1 MLSAVA
7 RARPLVTRAISTVL
21 TARRYGMAASVP
33 ASVGTV
39 SDPGAARAQAQS
51 SVRLNATAGLG
62 QFLPR
67 SPVPRWRMPSGT
79 MASDM
84 GQEEHDRD
92 AVARG
97 RALTALVRPY
107 LPLDV
112 LVRGPADAWPLVGP
126 ALIARA
132 TGSLEAILALVP
144 LRREADADTLLR
156 SLYEH
161 VTTFAWLAAEPGE
174 ERMRRWLKSDCEARL
189 RTDDDC
195 RKVGV
200 KTLDDDRRKELE
212 DTVAALPQGMP
223 VVLDRAQAADAH
235 WASRIA
241 GLRDSTTPTSFRG
254 LYAAAYRHFSAI
266 AHPTSLGLNPV
277 TVDLDGS
284 QTRVQLEE
292 RPPDMGGPFGLA
304 TIVYA
309 LGLYVAS
316 ETIAWPTKFEIDRVL
331 TR

>member
-1 MLSAVA
+1 M
-7 RARPLVTRAISTVL
+7 
-21 TARRYGMAASVP
+21 
-33 ASVGTV
+33 
-39 SDPGAARAQAQS
+39 PG
-51 SVRLNATAGLG
+51 
-62 QFLPR
+62 
-67 SPVPRWRMPSGT
+67 GT
-79 MASDM
+79 MAADM

-112 LVRGPADAWPLVGP
+112 LVHGPADAWPLVGP

-132 TGSLEAILALVP
+132 TGGLEAILALVP
-144 LRREADADTLLR
+144 LGREADADTLLR

-174 ERMRRWLKSDCEARL
+174 ERMRRWLKSDCEVRL

-200 KTLDDDRRKELE
+200 KVLDEDRRKDLE
-212 DTVAALPQGMP
+212 DTVAALPKGMP
-223 VVLDRAQAADAH
+223 VLLDRAQAADAH
-235 WASRIA
+235 WASRIT

-254 LYAAAYRHFSAI
+254 LYAAAYRRFSAI
-266 AHPTSLGLNPV
+266 AHPTNLGLNPV
-277 TVDLDGS
+277 TVDLDGPHA
-284 QTRVQLEE
+284 RVQLEE
-292 RPPDMGGPFGLA
+292 RPPDMEGPFGLA

-309 LGLYVAS
+309 LGLYVAA

>member
-1 MLSAVA
+1 
-7 RARPLVTRAISTVL
+7 
-21 TARRYGMAASVP
+21 MAA
-33 ASVGTV
+33 
-39 SDPGAARAQAQS
+39 
-51 SVRLNATAGLG
+51 
-62 QFLPR
+62 
-67 SPVPRWRMPSGT
+67 
-79 MASDM
+79 DM

-112 LVRGPADAWPLVGP
+112 LVHGPADAWPLVGP

-144 LRREADADTLLR
+144 LTREADADTLLR

-200 KTLDDDRRKELE
+200 KILDDDRRKELE
-212 DTVAALPQGMP
+212 DTVAALPKGMP
-223 VVLDRAQAADAH
+223 VLLDRAEAADAH
-235 WASRIA
+235 WASRVA

-254 LYAAAYRHFSAI
+254 LNAAAYRVGERPEGLSDRALFAGRVD
-266 AHPTSLGLNPV
+266 LGLVAGAAVAAFAQAARAAARMARDDPLGAV
-277 TVDLDGS
+277 A
-284 QTRVQLEE
+284 RVGWH
-292 RPPDMGGPFGLA
+292 PHN
-304 TIVYA
+304 I
-309 LGLYVAS
+309 
-316 ETIAWPTKFEIDRVL
+316 
-331 TR
+331 